1 MPGLQTLYALE
12 RQWFQIIAI
21 NYFWLGVQGGEGEE
35 GMSEFHGISI
45 VISGNINAYY
55 LYKIPPHMP
64 DKNVLQKHW
73 AIKLNK

>member
-21 NYFWLGVQGGEGEE
+21 NYFWLGVWGVEGEE

-55 LYKIPPHMP
+55 LYKIPLHMP
-64 DKNVLQKHW
+64 DKNVLQKRW